1 MPRLLV
7 PVIAVCCGVT
17 VANIYL
23 GQPLLTL
30 IQAGL
35 GVSAGAAGWVAT
47 FGQLGYALGVLLFLP
62 LGDVVRRRPL
72 LLALLAGTVGALG
85 LASGATSLP
94 VLLGAVLLASAFTV
108 IPQLLIPLA
117 AEIAPAQHR
126 GRVIAAAQTGV
137 VVGIIGSR
145 AFGGVIG
152 EQAGWRTSYVIAA
165 LATAAI
171 GLVTVALLPMESK
184 RTGASYARLLR
195 SLPELLRT
203 EPALRHASL
212 LQAVVFGTFT
222 MFWATLVFL
231 FTGPPYHFHAGQAA
245 LLSLVGLV
253 GAGTAPLAGRLAD
266 RFGPLPVAGAGAGLI
281 WLAAVGFT
289 LAQHAL
295 AISLLAIAVLNAGL
309 QLAMVSNQTRVM
321 SLRPD
326 ARSRL
331 NTVFVVLAF
340 VGGSAGAALGA
351 TLYEHLGW
359 SGVGFTGL
367 GAATLACLTWLVI
380 RLRS

>member
-1 MPRLLV
+1 LI
-7 PVIAVCCGVT
+7 PVIALCCGVT

-30 IQAGL
+30 ISDGL
-35 GVSAGAAGWVAT
+35 GVSAAAAGWVAT
-47 FGQLGYALGVLLFLP
+47 LGQLGYALGVLLFLP

-85 LASGATSLP
+85 VAGFAASLP
-94 VLLGAVLLASAFTV
+94 VLLVAVLLASAFTV
-108 IPQLLIPLA
+108 VPQLLIPLA
-117 AEIAPAQHR
+117 AELTPPDKR
-126 GRVIAAAQTGV
+126 GRVIALAQTGV

-152 EQAGWRTSYVIAA
+152 EHTGWRTSYLIAA
-165 LATAAI
+165 LATAAV
-171 GLVTVALLPMESK
+171 GLLTVGLLPSEDK
-184 RTGASYARLLR
+184 RTGTSYPQSLR

-203 EPALRHASL
+203 EPVLRQASV

-222 MFWATLVFL
+222 LFWATLVFL
-231 FTGPPYHFHAGQAA
+231 LTAQPYEFDAAQAA
-245 LLSLVGLV
+245 LLSLVGLA
-253 GAGTAPLAGRLAD
+253 GAATAPLAGRLAD
-266 RFGPLPVAGAGAGLI
+266 RFGPLPVSGAGTVAL
-281 WLAAVGFT
+281 WLAALGFGFARHG
-289 LAQHAL
+289 LAVAL
-295 AISLLAIAVLNAGL
+295 VAIALLNAGL

-340 VGGSAGAALGA
+340 VGGSAGAALGV

-359 SGVGFTGL
+359 PGVSATGL
-367 GAATLACLTWLVI
+367 ATATLACLTWLVI